1 MAANDDRSRTGVS
14 RRDAL
19 RMLAASTTTVAAGS
33 MIVSQPAHADNGST
47 PCIYGFP
54 TAPMVSVRMVS
65 QQGNQRDGLSITVTG
80 LGNPDCPC
88 GTGSAQVQ
96 YAYYVSIPNAGTGST
111 GWTNSSA
118 VSVTSPAVLWPNNG
132 GSATISVRVRVTC
145 PPRVGTTPVA
155 VACRSASSTFTIG
168 RNQDRTFGFTL
179 GSDNA
184 SPAGLPAC
192 DAPQLRS
199 AGALTAGGSLN
210 IVSGTAAMPTLDP
223 NAADVPPV
231 DLGPVEPAPANTD
244 AATTTS
250 TDKPGNGPK
259 PAPSTT
265 TTTPTTS
272 TPNSPATPST
282 STPPSTTTPPGG

>member
-1 MAANDDRSRTGVS
+1 
-14 RRDAL
+14 
-19 RMLAASTTTVAAGS
+19 MLAASTTTVAAGS

-47 PCIYGFP
+47 PCVYAFTP
-54 TAPMVSVRMVS
+54 PPAVSVRMVS
-65 QQGNQRDGLSITVTG
+65 QTGNQRDGLSITVTG
-80 LGNPDCPC
+80 LGNPICPC
-88 GTGSAQVQ
+88 NDRTAPVQ

-118 VSVTSPAVLWPNNG
+118 VSVTSPTVLWPNDG

-192 DAPQLRS
+192 DAAPQLRS
-199 AGALTAGGSLN
+199 AGALTAGGSLS
-210 IVSGTAAMPTLDP
+210 IVTGTAAMPTLDP
-223 NAADVPPV
+223 NAADGPPV
-231 DLGPVEPAPANTD
+231 DLGPVEPATD
-244 AATTTS
+244 PTTTTTS

-282 STPPSTTTPPGG
+282 STPPSTTTSPGG